1 MTGSRHLADGS
12 NRPPPAGTSS
22 VGTRVLGL
30 VTAVGLVA
38 LVLFAFVF
46 SPADTDL
53 GETVRI
59 MYVHVPSAIV
69 TYLAFALTAVGSAVY
84 LKNRSELWDL
94 LAWSSAEIGV
104 LFCGL
109 MLVTGMLWGRPTW
122 GTYWVWDARLTS
134 TAVMFLLYVGYLAL
148 RRVPGDSEVVARRAA
163 VVGLGAVLIVPI
175 VHKSVDWWR
184 SLHQEATTLGQLDP
198 EIDGLQYFTLF
209 LGMAVFLCLFAWLLL
224 HRFRVAYLARQVES
238 SGLEV
243 AIAERRAEATGDE
256 PRTES
261 EEPSASEGVSS

>member
-1 MTGSRHLADGS
+1 MTESRHPAEGR
-12 NRPPPAGTSS
+12 NRPGPAGTSS
-22 VGTRVLGL
+22 AGTKVLGL
-30 VTAVGLVA
+30 VTIAGLVT

-84 LKNRSELWDL
+84 LKNRSEFWDL

-148 RRVPGDSEVVARRAA
+148 RRVPGEGEVVARRAA

-209 LGMAVFLCLFAWLLL
+209 LGMAAFGCLFVWLVM

-238 SGLEV
+238 SGLQA
-243 AIAERRAEATGDE
+243 AIAERRAEAVGDGSAA
-256 PRTES
+256 ES
-261 EEPSASEGVSS
+261 RQTSTSEGVSP